1 MELHFNVSGEAR
13 KKLAAVISQELG
25 TRAEY
30 LRMPTCAYQIG
41 AYNVSRD
48 GTVTFPDDTDLSESS
63 RVIDACVMAGFEPSD
78 WEANNE
84 PETEQAD
91 KNADGGTQG
100 QEMPDTADTG
110 LTIEL
115 PMDYNAVANLEKL
128 LDAKGSL
135 IKEALGITELPIE
148 VRETTVAFPWFKELP
163 QPEEVKAYTELVT
176 ALYKLA
182 KEAKR
187 VTAKD
192 KEVDNPKYAFR
203 CFLLRLGFIGDEYK
217 QSRKI
222 LLSRLN
228 GSAAFRDGRKG
239 GEH

>member
-1 MELHFNVSGEAR
+1 MELHFNVSGEDR
-13 KKLAAVISQELG
+13 KKLVETISRTLG
-25 TRAEY
+25 IKATY
-30 LRMPTCAYQIG
+30 LRVPTCAYQIG
-41 AYNVSRD
+41 EYNVSKD
-48 GTVTFPDDTDLSESS
+48 GTLTFPDGTDLSESS
-63 RVIDACVMAGFEPSD
+63 NLIDACVMAGFAPSD
-78 WEANNE
+78 WEANTE
-84 PETEQAD
+84 PENGQAD
-91 KNADGGTQG
+91 DTAEGGTQG
-100 QEMPDTADTG
+100 QETADTAETG

-115 PMDYNAVANLEKL
+115 PLDLNAIGNMERL

-135 IKEALGITELPIE
+135 IKGALGITELPME
-148 VRETTVAFPWFKELP
+148 LTETTVRFPWFKELP
-163 QPEEVKAYTELVT
+163 NPDEVKAYTELVA

-222 LLSRLN
+222 LLKRLS
-228 GSAAFRDGRKG
+228 GSSAFRDGKKG
-239 GEH
+239 GEQ